1 MNGGIMNKEV
11 VLSIDSQVRK
21 NPGFLNLDANIF
33 NYDWLEVFTNAQE
46 FRNYINM
53 AKNDLEVWVCSN
65 DDIEAINL
73 AAAVKK
79 DKPNCVV
86 CLISYDFS
94 GSLQSRA
101 NAAGI
106 DTILSIESLCERISA
121 RRKTSSISSAEQT
134 NEFKLRNIPQA
145 VPQNNLW
152 RKAFVLSVLS
162 ASGGSGKSSV
172 SVMASLL
179 CQAAGFKTLIIDADF
194 QFGDVDTLFGI
205 DKPIRIDELI
215 DNRGIVSKLKS
226 VNNLPCMIS
235 APALPE
241 ISEKVI
247 EEFPAILESLKE
259 IFDVIVINTGSY
271 WNEQQALLLERDSKS
286 IFLIDQRPTS
296 VQSTKKA
303 MDLCNR
309 CGIATGSVFFAINK
323 CSKRALFSSVD
334 ISCALQGA
342 PVAEIMDGG
351 VEVDE
356 YMSSGIPMEL
366 LQSRNSFAVSIWAIL
381 ESIFPKELLENRKV
395 DLNKKKASRKSVKEK
410 KKDKSGKL
418 LRERRA

>member
-1 MNGGIMNKEV
+1 M
-11 VLSIDSQVRK
+11 
-21 NPGFLNLDANIF
+21 
-33 NYDWLEVFTNAQE
+33 
-46 FRNYINM
+46 
-53 AKNDLEVWVCSN
+53 CSN

-79 DKPNCVV
+79 DRPECVV

-121 RRKTSSISSAEQT
+121 RKETSSISSADQT

-145 VPQNNLW
+145 IPQNNLR

-226 VNNLPCMIS
+226 VNNLPCIIS
-235 APALPE
+235 APGLPE

-271 WNEQQALLLERDSKS
+271 
-286 IFLIDQRPTS
+286 
-296 VQSTKKA
+296 
-303 MDLCNR
+303 
-309 CGIATGSVFFAINK
+309 
-323 CSKRALFSSVD
+323 
-334 ISCALQGA
+334 
-342 PVAEIMDGG
+342 
-351 VEVDE
+351 
-356 YMSSGIPMEL
+356 
-366 LQSRNSFAVSIWAIL
+366 
-381 ESIFPKELLENRKV
+381 
-395 DLNKKKASRKSVKEK
+395 
-410 KKDKSGKL
+410 
-418 LRERRA
+418 